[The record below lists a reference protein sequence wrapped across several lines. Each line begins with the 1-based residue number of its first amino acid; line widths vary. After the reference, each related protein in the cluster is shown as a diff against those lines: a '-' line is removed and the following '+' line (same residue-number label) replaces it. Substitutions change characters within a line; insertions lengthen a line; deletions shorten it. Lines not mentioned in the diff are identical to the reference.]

1 MRGAFTRATFRAWS
15 WAWSFSDPGAKGSAK
30 ARKAAYKQSGHN
42 WHGIAKETNIDL
54 NEAIGSVSTIS
65 IYTPEGTGRF
75 GISRNKISL
84 T

>member
-54 NEAIGSVSTIS
+54 NEASGIYGDYCPCEIGSIEESSVGADDEI
-65 IYTPEGTGRF
+65 R
-75 GISRNKISL
+75 
-84 T
+84 